1 MQMFVITNNVG
12 IMIDVDVNVKNL
24 LTKEDAKKDLFE
36 IQVFVNV
43 NVINRVTLVNIQTI
57 KIVNVEKD

>member
-1 MQMFVITNNVG
+1 MFAITNNVG

>member
-1 MQMFVITNNVG
+1 MFVITNNVG

-57 KIVNVEKD
+57 KIANVEKD

>member
-1 MQMFVITNNVG
+1 MFVITNNVG
-12 IMIDVDVNVKNL
+12 IMIGVDVNVKNL

-57 KIVNVEKD
+57 KIAK

>member
-1 MQMFVITNNVG
+1 MFVITNNVG

-57 KIVNVEKD
+57 KIAK

>member
-57 KIVNVEKD
+57 KIANVEKD

>member
-1 MQMFVITNNVG
+1 MFVITNNVG

-57 KIVNVEKD
+57 KIANLEKD

>member
-1 MQMFVITNNVG
+1 MFVITNNVG

>member
-57 KIVNVEKD
+57 KIANLEKD